1 MFNGHGD
8 VEQLTDT
15 SGGVIKGY
23 DYDEF
28 GNERNIDAN
37 DANPFRY
44 CGEYYDKET
53 GTIYLRARYY
63 NPATGRFIT
72 EDSYWGEDID
82 PLSLNLYTYT
92 ENNPICYL
100 DPSGH
105 IPTTYEAANMAE
117 HIYDG
122 KKGDKVSGWTLNTII
137 INDEGLKMG
146 VYSRVKADGT
156 TEYSLVNK
164 GTTPTNFSDWVNN
177 IQQPISYS
185 DDMKDSISEST
196 KFVND
201 HPNNEITM
209 VGHSKGGAEATANA
223 VATNKN
229 CIIFNPAT
237 VNLSAYGL
245 NTKGYTANMTAYI
258 VKGEI
263 LNNIFGSVSKPIG
276 KVVYLPNQN
285 KTPWWVQGLSRDVV
299 NLSNSIQNHLMG
311 SVKKAL
317 KEEGYN

>member
-1 MFNGHGD
+1 
-8 VEQLTDT
+8 
-15 SGGVIKGY
+15 
-23 DYDEF
+23 
-28 GNERNIDAN
+28 
-37 DANPFRY
+37 
-44 CGEYYDKET
+44 
-53 GTIYLRARYY
+53 
-63 NPATGRFIT
+63 
-72 EDSYWGEDID
+72 
-82 PLSLNLYTYT
+82 
-92 ENNPICYL
+92 
-100 DPSGH
+100 
-105 IPTTYEAANMAE
+105 MAE